1 MNHHL
6 PLFIRFRQ
14 FLAVEH
20 HKSFTSIAFS
30 IISTKIS
37 GISFRSLIGYPLF
50 KNKLSNRKAHS
61 KWNVASEAVKGNRE
75 QEEILKRLTPPLF
88 RQNQPLFVSR
98 MVTIWSQNSLTVAIS
113 VTSTG
118 S

>member
-1 MNHHL
+1 MCN
-6 PLFIRFRQ
+6 FQIQTRRQ
-14 FLAVEH
+14 HYTPPRLL
-20 HKSFTSIAFS
+20 IAEVKLT
-30 IISTKIS
+30 STK
-37 GISFRSLIGYPLF
+37 
-50 KNKLSNRKAHS
+50 
-61 KWNVASEAVKGNRE
+61 NVASEAVKGNRE
-75 QEEILKRLTPPLF
+75 WEEILKRLTPPLF